1 MQWNTSWTD
10 NVRSRLCLWKYYW
23 NLQQNRI
30 TWWLFKRNKPWNT
43 STIAKTWET
52 KRTNSNL
59 RPMILLSM
67 LRKILTVCIM
77 DRVGSTLD
85 HETPIIQAV
94 YRKKMSITEQVVA
107 GKMAIEQT
115 TNARNETLHLVLL
128 NMTKAF
134 EKKRA
139 NWTFAGQHRSRWT
152 TYHEKDA
159 RSVTGC
165 SMWRQHQWT
174 FPHWY
179 QCTTMIL
186 CKC

>member
-1 MQWNTSWTD
+1 
-10 NVRSRLCLWKYYW
+10 
-23 NLQQNRI
+23 
-30 TWWLFKRNKPWNT
+30 
-43 STIAKTWET
+43 
-52 KRTNSNL
+52 
-59 RPMILLSM
+59 
-67 LRKILTVCIM
+67 M

-139 NWTFAGQHRSRWT
+139 N
-152 TYHEKDA
+152 
-159 RSVTGC
+159 
-165 SMWRQHQWT
+165 
-174 FPHWY
+174 
-179 QCTTMIL
+179 
-186 CKC
+186 